1 MVAASESSSFDGA
14 HADLTER
21 IIGCAFNVHNE
32 LGSGFVEVIS
42 ENALAIEFER
52 QGIVFQRQVPV
63 EVRYADQ
70 LVGQH
75 RLDLLVEGKVIV
87 ELKAKDAFSEADT
100 ANVLSYLKATNLCI
114 ALLLNFGTP
123 KLKIKRLGNIEP
135 RIKSS
140 FTSV

>member
-1 MVAASESSSFDGA
+1 MVADISEVSSFDGA

-32 LGSGFVEVIS
+32 LGSGFVEAIY

-52 QGIVFQRQVPV
+52 QGIVFQRQVSID
-63 EVRYADQ
+63 VRYAGQ

-75 RLDLLVEGKVIV
+75 RLDLLVEDKVIV

-114 ALLLNFGTP
+114 ALLLNFGVP
-123 KLKIKRLGNIEP
+123 RLKIKRLGNIV
-135 RIKSS
+135 SS
-140 FTSV
+140 LTTL